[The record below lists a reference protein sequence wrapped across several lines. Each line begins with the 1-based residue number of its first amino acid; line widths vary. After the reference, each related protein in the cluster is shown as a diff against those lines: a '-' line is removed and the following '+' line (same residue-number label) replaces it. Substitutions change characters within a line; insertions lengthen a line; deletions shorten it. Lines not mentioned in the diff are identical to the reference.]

1 MELII
6 GIMGLAI
13 VALGWWVY
21 LLGESLGV
29 NRRLDVEL
37 EEIVAALGA
46 DQYDMEETIE
56 ELKSRLEKLEK
67 REKSDSPRKRRPE

>member
-1 MELII
+1 MELVM
-6 GIMGLAI
+6 GIAI
-13 VALGWWVY
+13 VLLGMWVY
-21 LLGESLGV
+21 RIDV
-29 NRRLDVEL
+29 NLTNNARGDKEQ
-37 EEIVAALGA
+37 EEVLAALGA